1 VKLFSEERGNARV
14 AVLVVIALL
23 AGLGSGYWLARFKP
37 VSGPSAPPAPAVKKP
52 LFYRHPMNPSVT
64 SPVPAKDEMGMDYVP
79 VYAEEAPK
87 ARQPAFYRH
96 PMNPSVTSPVPAKD
110 EMGMDYVPV
119 YPDDITGKEPETPG
133 LATLTPE
140 KVQKLG
146 VRTAAAE
153 IRPLSRTVRATG
165 IVEADERRLHDV
177 VIKFDGYIEKLHVN
191 ATGQPVK
198 AGQILFELYSPELLA
213 AQEEY
218 LIARRGRPQMAEGGD
233 SARQTLDALAQGG
246 LERLRNFGIADAE
259 LRRLERENTASRT
272 LPVRSPASGIVM
284 EKRAVAGMKAPA
296 GELLF
301 RIADL
306 STVWV
311 QAEIF
316 EQDLSLVD
324 VGRKA
329 QITLDAY
336 PGRVFEGRVNFVY
349 PVLNQATRTARVR
362 LELPNPDGVLKP
374 MMYAHAVLSAP
385 DREVLAVP
393 ASALLNSGQ
402 RTVVL
407 VERGEGRYEP
417 RPVEIGQHGD
427 EIVEIRSGLRAG
439 ERVVVSANFLIDA
452 ESNLRAVLDSFGAPP
467 QSPAGPPP
475 SHPEHRG
482 H

>member
-1 VKLFSEERGNARV
+1 VKRFPEENIGWAEERSPTKLTRRQRERGNAKV
-14 AVLVVIALL
+14 AVLVLIALL
-23 AGLGSGYWLARFKP
+23 AGLGAGYWLARLGP
-37 VSGPSAPPAPAVKKP
+37 VSEPSAPSTPAAPSAKKP

-79 VYAEEAPK
+79 VY
-87 ARQPAFYRH
+87 
-96 PMNPSVTSPVPAKD
+96 
-110 EMGMDYVPV
+110 
-119 YPDDITGKEPETPG
+119 PDDIAGKEPETPG
-133 LATLTPE
+133 LVTLTPE

-153 IRPLSRTVRATG
+153 IKPLSRTVRATG

-177 VIKFDGYIEKLHVN
+177 TLKFDGYIENLYVN
-191 ATGQPVK
+191 ATGQPVG
-198 AGQILFELYSPELLA
+198 AGQILFDLYSPELLA
-213 AQEEY
+213 TQEEY
-218 LIARRGRPQMAEGGD
+218 LIARRGQFQVAEGSD
-233 SARQTLDALAQGG
+233 ARRTLDALVQGG
-246 LERLRNFGIADAE
+246 LARLRNFGIAEPE
-259 LRRLERENTASRT
+259 LRRLEREDTARRT

-296 GELLF
+296 GEPLF

-311 QAEIF
+311 QAEVF
-316 EQDLSLVD
+316 EQDLSLID

-329 QITLDAY
+329 RVTLDAY
-336 PGRVFEGRVNFVY
+336 PGKVFEGRVDFVY
-349 PVLNQATRTARVR
+349 PMLKEATRTARVR
-362 LELPNPDGVLKP
+362 LELPNPGGVLKP
-374 MMYAHAVLSAP
+374 MMYAHAVLAAP

-417 RPVEIGQHGD
+417 RPVDTGQRGD
-427 EIVEIRSGLRAG
+427 ELVEIRGGLRAG
-439 ERVVVSANFLIDA
+439 ERVVVGANFLIDA
-452 ESNLRAVLDSFGAPP
+452 ESNLRAVLGSFGAPP
-467 QSPAGPPP
+467 QPPAGPPP
-475 SHPEHRG
+475 SHPEHQG